1 MKGGSTA
8 LPCMKKLKTYQCIWI
23 TSIMHIFIHCETT
36 SSRLSWNILQFFIKY
51 IYIETNDGCYIK
63 SMGDLRNGRN
73 LLREHELL
81 IFLDRL
87 KLYQINV
94 TCVNLEVMR
103 ELICTVKLWICKSIF
118 LLIFTLVSAQRQI
131 RPKPDLF
138 PDTIALKNIF
148 AELNK
153 KSWQVLIFLF
163 PHNKAWSPL
172 YWFFRTSPS
181 SPVVFRPPQHQF
193 LQNLCFPCAH

>member
-1 MKGGSTA
+1 MVG
-8 LPCMKKLKTYQCIWI
+8 
-23 TSIMHIFIHCETT
+23 
-36 SSRLSWNILQFFIKY
+36 
-51 IYIETNDGCYIK
+51 
-63 SMGDLRNGRN
+63 
-73 LLREHELL
+73 
-81 IFLDRL
+81 IFLGSMNYSLICPDRL
-87 KLYQINV
+87 KLYQICV
-94 TCVNLEVMR
+94 TCINLEVMR

-172 YWFFRTSPS
+172 FVLILQNIPAQSCCIQTSSASVPA
-181 SPVVFRPPQHQF
+181 
-193 LQNLCFPCAH
+193 NLCFPCAH